1 MVEIDTLFQTKTA
14 KKNIPFT
21 AAHTFIAYIRD
32 YSPGAKNALQI
43 MSLAAYASETN
54 KGALPEAYYSI
65 TLKVT
70 QHINTW
76 VATVYVGDLFC
87 MCYWTVLC
95 TSGSNDGCYLFET
108 FIKFYIHLPCS
119 RLVVLA
125 FISLWW
131 PLSKC
136 CSSKLRSQWYDSKF
150 HGFFGMPWSMEDCD
164 GQSIICM

>member
-1 MVEIDTLFQTKTA
+1 MPCSYFWRGTYLYKGLPPGRKTLCRLWVSLLTQARLIRERFQKP
-14 KKNIPFT
+14 I
-21 AAHTFIAYIRD
+21 
-32 YSPGAKNALQI
+32 
-43 MSLAAYASETN
+43 
-54 KGALPEAYYSI
+54 YSI

-119 RLVVLA
+119 CLVVLA

>member
-1 MVEIDTLFQTKTA
+1 MPYFKPKRLEKKENLLARHIPLQPIEGTTA
-14 KKNIPFT
+14 
-21 AAHTFIAYIRD
+21 
-32 YSPGAKNALQI
+32 GAKNALQI
-43 MSLAAYASETN
+43 MSLPAYASETN
-54 KGALPEAYYSI
+54 KGALPEAYCTI

-95 TSGSNDGCYLFET
+95 TSGSNDGYYVFGT
-108 FIKFYIHLPCS
+108 FIKFYIHLPYS

-125 FISLWW
+125 FISLWC

-136 CSSKLRSQWYDSKF
+136 CSSKLRSEWYDSKF

-164 GQSIICM
+164 G